1 VAPKQ
6 VGVHVRVTSHQPVEC
21 STNAILKPVMG
32 TSEFAIIIEEKPASA
47 ISCTS
52 NLAIKQSFKESCLI
66 AGGLLL
72 LLSFLAGLPILE
84 STGLLHLSFLFGQG
98 SLEDLHPGVAWLQR
112 TFYIF
117 VSIWSQQ

>member
-1 VAPKQ
+1 
-6 VGVHVRVTSHQPVEC
+6 
-21 STNAILKPVMG
+21 MG

-98 SLEDLHPGVAWLQR
+98 SLEDLHPGVGCLVATHLLYFLSLSGHNNDGCANQ
-112 TFYIF
+112 
-117 VSIWSQQ
+117 S